1 MTTKATSGIIP
12 PMFETLV
19 GQNLVKKKLQFYKE
33 SYDTSKR
40 MPFLFFV
47 GAKGLGKTEFAKQL
61 AKEIKNTDGSRRPF
75 LEINCSTL
83 KRVDDFFEQIFLP
96 LIYNNE
102 VTVLF
107 DEAHELP
114 KGLTNAFLTIFNTD
128 QDHIKDFNLNDQVFT
143 FDFTKQSFFFAT
155 TESDKVFAPL
165 KDRLITVDFE
175 PYTKKELSEIIKLN
189 CKDVDFSD
197 DALYELSK
205 ITRGNARDAVKHS
218 RQHVIPYCK
227 KNRIQYFDKADFFKL
242 KNEVGIND
250 LGLTNAEKQILQILQ
265 SVGSCTLGML
275 SAKTGLSRTALQR
288 DHEMYLIR
296 KSLIDIDGKRKITEE
311 GCRILEK
318 IV

>member
-1 MTTKATSGIIP
+1 
-12 PMFETLV
+12 MFETLV
-19 GQNLVKKKLQFYKE
+19 GQKLVKKKLQFYKE

-128 QDHIKDFNLNDQVFT
+128 QDHIKDFNLNDQDFT
-143 FDFTKQSFFFAT
+143 IDLTKQSFYNPT
-155 TESDKVFAPL
+155 NESYKVFSPL
-165 KDRLITVDFE
+165 KDCHL
-175 PYTKKELSEIIKLN
+175 
-189 CKDVDFSD
+189 
-197 DALYELSK
+197 
-205 ITRGNARDAVKHS
+205 
-218 RQHVIPYCK
+218 
-227 KNRIQYFDKADFFKL
+227 
-242 KNEVGIND
+242 
-250 LGLTNAEKQILQILQ
+250 
-265 SVGSCTLGML
+265 
-275 SAKTGLSRTALQR
+275 
-288 DHEMYLIR
+288 
-296 KSLIDIDGKRKITEE
+296 
-311 GCRILEK
+311 
-318 IV
+318 

>member
-1 MTTKATSGIIP
+1 
-12 PMFETLV
+12 MFETLV

-175 PYTKKELSEIIKLN
+175 PYTKKELSEYQRSPEAMRGMQSNIL
-189 CKDVDFSD
+189 DST
-197 DALYELSK
+197 LYLIARK
-205 ITRGNARDAVKHS
+205 IAFNT
-218 RQHVIPYCK
+218 
-227 KNRIQYFDKADFFKL
+227 
-242 KNEVGIND
+242 
-250 LGLTNAEKQILQILQ
+250 LTKQIF
-265 SVGSCTLGML
+265 SSSKMK
-275 SAKTGLSRTALQR
+275 SAST
-288 DHEMYLIR
+288 I
-296 KSLIDIDGKRKITEE
+296 
-311 GCRILEK
+311 
-318 IV
+318 

>member
-1 MTTKATSGIIP
+1 MTTKATSDIIS

-19 GQNLVKKKLQFYKE
+19 GPNLVKKKLQFYKE

-175 PYTKKELSEIIKLN
+175 PYTKKELSEIIK
-189 CKDVDFSD
+189 
-197 DALYELSK
+197 
-205 ITRGNARDAVKHS
+205 
-218 RQHVIPYCK
+218 
-227 KNRIQYFDKADFFKL
+227 
-242 KNEVGIND
+242 
-250 LGLTNAEKQILQILQ
+250 
-265 SVGSCTLGML
+265 
-275 SAKTGLSRTALQR
+275 
-288 DHEMYLIR
+288 
-296 KSLIDIDGKRKITEE
+296 
-311 GCRILEK
+311 
-318 IV
+318 

>member
-1 MTTKATSGIIP
+1 
-12 PMFETLV
+12 MFETLV

-83 KRVDDFFEQIFLP
+83 KRVDDIFEQIFLP

-175 PYTKKELSEIIKLN
+175 PYTKKELSEIISRVSVLSGGGVKGIKFNIGSESVLVSSN
-189 CKDVDFSD
+189 NPEQEAGEESFQSDFNGD
-197 DALYELSK
+197 DIEVAFSVNY
-205 ITRGNARDAVKHS
+205 
-218 RQHVIPYCK
+218 
-227 KNRIQYFDKADFFKL
+227 IQ
-242 KNEVGIND
+242 E
-250 LGLTNAEKQILQILQ
+250 
-265 SVGSCTLGML
+265 ML
-275 SAKTGLSRTALQR
+275 SN
-288 DHEMYLIR
+288 
-296 KSLIDIDGKRKITEE
+296 IDSEHCIFHIFGSEK
-311 GCRILEK
+311 GCLVTSTSDSELKYVIAPLLL
-318 IV
+318 